1 MYTSDSKPTI
11 LTVDPA
17 AEPDASGGNQAFDML
32 NNLEPGSAVEVL
44 EMANGE
50 TVW

>member
-1 MYTSDSKPTI
+1 MYTSDNKPTI
-11 LTVDPA
+11 LTVDTD
-17 AEPDASGGNQAFDML
+17 PDTPVSNLGLDAL